1 MEDSIEQKLEP
12 MFSAE
17 GGFHDEISEVEVIKT
32 KLTTEEFEGHLNEA
46 GDAFKIDVMS
56 KVYLLKVNG
65 SQRLNEEINNIE
77 GERESR
83 VDGLRSEMRVLEQEC
98 YELKTNKEKQDIV
111 LTREFNSRQR
121 RNMMRKYFYALQDN
135 YYAGKRAKK
144 LNEEWCINFRN
155 KNLLK
160 MCVKYWKYF
169 TFNQGNKA
177 FENRLKGKVEDQIQK
192 ELYDRRLIVEALE
205 SAIRELELQKTL
217 EIKKKNII
225 KSQCDQVYLRGASST
240 SMQALKMSQNT
251 LNTLYAGVKM
261 PQYNG
266 QNLLAQINLL
276 KDDSKTVTKKVIS
289 NTFERPQVTQ

>member
-1 MEDSIEQKLEP
+1 MEDSIEQKLDPTYNNDGMILEE
-12 MFSAE
+12 A
-17 GGFHDEISEVEVIKT
+17 HLEVIKA
-32 KLTTEEFEGHLNEA
+32 KLTPEEFEGHFNEA
-46 GDAFKIDVMS
+46 GGEFQTDIMGR
-56 KVYLLKVNG
+56 VYKLKVRGN
-65 SQRLNEEINNIE
+65 QKLNHEINNIE

-83 VDGLRSEMRVLEQEC
+83 VDGLRSEMRELEQQC
-98 YELKTNKEKQDIV
+98 YELRTHQEKQDQV
-111 LTREFNSRQR
+111 LIKEFKARQR
-121 RNMMRKYFYALQDN
+121 RNMMRKYFHELQDN
-135 YYAGKRAKK
+135 YYAGKRGKIMH
-144 LNEEWCINFRN
+144 EEWCQSFRN

-192 ELYDRRLIVEALE
+192 ELHDRRLIVEALE
-205 SAIRELELQKTL
+205 SAIKELELQKNL
-217 EIKKKNII
+217 VIKKKNII
-225 KSQCDQVYLRGASST
+225 KSQCDKAYLRGAIST

-276 KDDSKTVTKKVIS
+276 KDDTKTVTKKVIIS
-289 NTFERPQVTQ
+289 TLQQPQNA